1 MTTDRIPANCLLM
14 LSSFPQVIRGD
25 CRGQAVAIKFYI
37 QSDETDPLRHYRE
50 ARKELNVLRRVRQH
64 PFLINI
70 IGVCLRPLCLVL
82 ELAERGALTEIIVN
96 PIPIHRI
103 VLFRIAYQVAEALRF
118 LHDLGVIYRDLKPEN
133 VLVWSLDEQAD
144 LHVKLIDFGTANFA
158 TSTGLISCAGSC
170 GNHAPEMLQCANKEE
185 YTSQVDVYSYAIL
198 LYQIITRLVPFAEY
212 DSEPKI
218 NAAVIAGERPT
229 WREVPV
235 STFGLPTLTEL
246 MLLCWSDSPMK
257 RPKSSQIAE
266 QVRHPAFQCLLAKQA
281 VPSEQL
287 SVRHAC
293 LVPDCN
299 DLWLACD
306 GHTGNRIFIYD
317 GRTLDMKFSF
327 SLETEQQ
334 QPLAFQIQCMHFMK
348 PFVLIAVRGPA
359 DLVYVYSSSSEL
371 RYKCVTF
378 MPFDEQ
384 ISCVTSN
391 DEYIFVGL
399 SDGKVRCILK
409 AEMKKSDKKRTFNS
423 FTVGRHRILSL
434 TVAQDKLW
442 VSTSRYIFR
451 YFTKPGEMEA
461 FDIDSM
467 WYGGPKG
474 MENNPQTQVALLKVC
489 LDEQSVLSVC
499 RSVLSKWDVETR
511 QNHFSIDCLAVLKSL
526 STGSTEEARK
536 DSGDAAACI
545 TCVEPTHDSL
555 WVGIASGH
563 ILIFDSETGELL
575 TWFHPFD
582 ETRTLTLFDGPG
594 PCGTEQSYVISTG
607 KGLRREGLGPVC
619 VLAVERVRE
628 PPYETTNWKTSVP
641 ERKKNYKR
649 TTSGKRLWSPIPQIE
664 EEEHDAVDTNP
675 SPQPKCSMIMW
686 EAVSR
691 DCFARIEAKSGRQRS
706 SFRLRRTSSNVHQ
719 PSQDS
724 DETNLE
730 T

>member
-1 MTTDRIPANCLLM
+1 M
-14 LSSFPQVIRGD
+14 
-25 CRGQAVAIKFYI
+25 
-37 QSDETDPLRHYRE
+37 
-50 ARKELNVLRRVRQH
+50 LRRVRLH

-96 PIPIHRI
+96 PMPVHRI
-103 VLFRIAYQVAEALRF
+103 VLFRIAYQVADALRF

-158 TSTGLISCAGSC
+158 TSTGLISFAGSC
-170 GNHAPEMLQCANKEE
+170 GNHAPEMLECANKEE

-198 LYQIITRLVPFAEY
+198 LFQIITRSVPFEEY

-218 NAAVIAGERPT
+218 NAAVIAGERPK
-229 WREVPV
+229 WQEVPV

-246 MLLCWSDSPMK
+246 MIRCWSDSPMK
-257 RPKSSQIAE
+257 RPTSSQIAE

-281 VPSEQL
+281 VPRPQQ

-293 LVPDCN
+293 LVPEFN

-306 GHTGNRIFIYD
+306 GHTGNLIFIYD

-327 SLETEQQ
+327 SIEAEQQ

-348 PFVLIAVRGPA
+348 PYVLIAVRGPA
-359 DLVYVYSSSSEL
+359 DLIYIYATSSEL
-371 RYKCVTF
+371 RYKCVTC

-399 SDGKVRCILK
+399 SDGKVRCVLK
-409 AEMKKSDKKRTFNS
+409 TEMKKSDKKRTCCS

-434 TVAQDKLW
+434 TVAHDKLW

-451 YFTKPGEMEA
+451 YFTKQGEMEA
-461 FDIDSM
+461 FAM

-474 MENNPQTQVALLKVC
+474 MENNPQTQVSFLKVC
-489 LDEQSVLSVC
+489 LDEQAVLSVS
-499 RSVLSKWDVETR
+499 RSVLSKWDAETR
-511 QNHFSIDCLAVLKSL
+511 QNLFSIDCVAVLKSL
-526 STGSTEEARK
+526 GADSTEEEARK
-536 DSGDAAACI
+536 NRGDAAACI
-545 TCVEPTHDSL
+545 TCVEPTRDSL
-555 WVGIASGH
+555 WVGIASGQ
-563 ILIFDSETGELL
+563 ILIFDSETGHLL

-582 ETRTLTLFDGPG
+582 ETRTLTLINGPG

-619 VLAVERVRE
+619 VLAAERVRE
-628 PPYETTNWKTSVP
+628 PPQEIANRKTSEP
-641 ERKKNYKR
+641 EKKKGYKR
-649 TTSGKRLWSPIPQIE
+649 TISGRKLWSPTPPIAEQ
-664 EEEHDAVDTNP
+664 EHDSVDTNP
-675 SPQPKCSMIMW
+675 SLQPKCFMIMW
-686 EAVSR
+686 EVVSGS
-691 DCFARIEAKSGRQRS
+691 CFARIESKSGRQRS
-706 SFRLRRTSSNVHQ
+706 PLRVSNTSSNVHQ

-724 DETNLE
+724 DETNLG

>member
-1 MTTDRIPANCLLM
+1 M
-14 LSSFPQVIRGD
+14 
-25 CRGQAVAIKFYI
+25 
-37 QSDETDPLRHYRE
+37 
-50 ARKELNVLRRVRQH
+50 
-64 PFLINI
+64 
-70 IGVCLRPLCLVL
+70 L
-82 ELAERGALTEIIVN
+82 ELADRGALAEIVVN
-96 PIPIHRI
+96 PMPVHRI
-103 VLFRIAYQVAEALRF
+103 VLFRIAYQVADALRF

-170 GNHAPEMLQCANKEE
+170 GNHAPEMLECANKEE

-198 LYQIITRLVPFAEY
+198 LFQIITRSVPFEEY

-218 NAAVIAGERPT
+218 NAAVIAGERPK
-229 WREVPV
+229 WQEVPV

-246 MLLCWSDSPMK
+246 MVRCWSDSPMK
-257 RPKSSQIAE
+257 RPTSSQIAE

-281 VPSEQL
+281 IPPQQQ

-293 LVPDCN
+293 LVPDSF

-306 GHTGNRIFIYD
+306 DHTGSRIFIYD
-317 GRTLDMKFSF
+317 GRKLDMKFSF
-327 SLETEQQ
+327 SIETDQQ
-334 QPLAFQIQCMHFMK
+334 HSLSFQIQCMHFMK
-348 PFVLIAVRGPA
+348 PYVLFAVRGPA
-359 DLVYVYSSSSEL
+359 DLIYLYATSNEL
-371 RYKCVTF
+371 RYKCVTC
-378 MPFDEQ
+378 MKFDEQ

-399 SDGKVRCILK
+399 SDGEVRCVLK
-409 AEMKKSDKKRTFNS
+409 TEMKKSDKKRTRYS
-423 FTVGRHRILSL
+423 FKVGRHRILSL
-434 TVAQDKLW
+434 TVAQHKLW

-461 FDIDSM
+461 FDIDAM

-474 MENNPQTQVALLKVC
+474 MENNPQTQVSFLKVC
-489 LDEQSVLSVC
+489 LDEQGVLSVC

-511 QNHFSIDCLAVLKSL
+511 QNLFSIDCVAVLKSL
-526 STGSTEEARK
+526 GEDSTEEKARK
-536 DSGDAAACI
+536 NSGDAAACI
-545 TCVEPTHDSL
+545 TCVESTHDSL

-563 ILIFDSETGELL
+563 ILIFDSETGHLL

-582 ETRTLTLFDGPG
+582 ETRTLTLINGPG

-619 VLAVERVRE
+619 VLAAERVLE
-628 PPYETTNWKTSVP
+628 PPQEIANRKTSGP
-641 ERKKNYKR
+641 EKKKSHKR
-649 TTSGKRLWSPIPQIE
+649 TISGRKLWSPTPQIAE
-664 EEEHDAVDTNP
+664 QEHDAVDTNP
-675 SPQPKCSMIMW
+675 SPQPKCFMIMW
-686 EAVSR
+686 EVVSR
-691 DCFARIEAKSGRQRS
+691 SCFARIESKSGRQRNP
-706 SFRLRRTSSNVHQ
+706 FRVSNISSNVYQ